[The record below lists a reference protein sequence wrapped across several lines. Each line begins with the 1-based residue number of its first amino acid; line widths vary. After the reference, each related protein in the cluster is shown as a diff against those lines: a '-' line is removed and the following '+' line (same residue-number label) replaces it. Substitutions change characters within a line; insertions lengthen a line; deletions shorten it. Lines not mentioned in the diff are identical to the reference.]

1 VSPRGT
7 PGASIL
13 LLCLWSSLLVFSG
26 RFEQLFTYV
35 IFASWIVYGMTAAAV
50 IVLRRKRP
58 DLIRP
63 YRTVGYPVVPALF
76 VLGAAGVV
84 VSTFN
89 SPRESLMGL
98 VLIFSGLPFY
108 FGWKRRKL

>member
-1 VSPRGT
+1 MPTAR
-7 PGASIL
+7 
-13 LLCLWSSLLVFSG
+13 LVF
-26 RFEQLFTYV
+26 V
-35 IFASWIVYGMTAAAV
+35 PHPVYGMTAAAV

-58 DLIRP
+58 DLVRP
-63 YRTVGYPVVPALF
+63 YRTIGYPVVPALF

-84 VSTFN
+84 VSTLIN